1 VRRLVSIAF
10 RERIRDLER
19 TLAKDVVVAP
29 LKDDVIHAALDRV
42 FLADPLPM
50 SAADFA
56 RRVEEG
62 RNRFT
67 LIAQEIARSAAVIL
81 AERAALEKKL
91 NAVERSFPQAT
102 ADIRAQLARLLAP
115 SWLAR
120 TPWERLQHF
129 PRYLK
134 AAGMRVDK
142 MRADPQREQRLA
154 AELSAL
160 EQPFRREL
168 GVRAKNGAVS
178 AQFEQFGWLLEELRV
193 SLFAQ
198 ELKTPVPVSLK
209 RLAKLWQ
216 TVRR

>member
-1 VRRLVSIAF
+1 MIS
-10 RERIRDLER
+10 
-19 TLAKDVVVAP
+19 
-29 LKDDVIHAALDRV
+29 AALGRV
-42 FLADPLPM
+42 FLIDPLPM
-50 SAADFA
+50 TATGFA

-67 LIAQEIARSAAVIL
+67 LIAQEIARSAAVIQ

-91 NAVERSFPQAT
+91 NAAERLFPHAT
-102 ADIRAQLARLLAP
+102 ADIRAQLVRLLAP
-115 SWLAR
+115 GWLAR

-134 AAGMRVDK
+134 AAAMRIDK
-142 MRADPQREQRLA
+142 MRADPPREARLA
-154 AELSAL
+154 SELSAL

-168 GVRAKNGAVS
+168 GTRAKNGAVS
-178 AQFEQFGWLLEELRV
+178 AEFEQFGWLLEELRV